1 MKNIKKLVF
10 FAMVFIMSI
19 GFFQVINISNSN
31 KNTNAAP
38 VTPTVTYEKD
48 VLSYMNINTNG
59 QNLSSN
65 NISINDTGVYVLA
78 NDSIT
83 INLKPFS
90 VRYGYSTEESA
101 YKDYYTNTKRI
112 VIDTTS
118 EDYEKSFEYNGKTY
132 YFEILTRNIT
142 GSRPTEITTVRYM
155 AFYENKPLQ
164 AAATTAI
171 MTTLNTDIINYY
183 ENTDNITIEIVESFS
198 LKTSDL
204 IKSSNFEILVYK
216 SAQASIPVTCKV
228 TFLKSIV
235 RFANAENPVVEFS
248 TYKNR
253 DPETTLYNY
262 QETDNWL
269 QKEQT
274 FSKVDLSFLNSQYE
288 YSEDN
293 PLYFNINF
301 NGFVYKY
308 TMFSKDENLYVR
320 YVDEIGEKENQL
332 ATSVDLSKIVTSHT
346 NFSMIFTY
354 RGRYFVEIYDSTYVF
369 GFKTPNYYSTSFYV
383 KDDSSDPSLLFDN
396 IYVLAQ
402 TIDEESNP
410 IDYIVNGATL
420 NNNVTASV
428 KNLSGFADGITIS
441 DIASRIDITYTE
453 FGNSDNLPNTTRYYL
468 KNEEEIDISQENNGK
483 MVIVDRFYLQ
493 DFLRIMREN
502 NDEFTNSFSS
512 DGYYQ
517 IRIYNSSELYTNID
531 DADPVEY
538 NFTIVKQAKTTY
550 TIKGVIYQ
558 TDKPYYTDIRHYSQ
572 IINNSDPIRFHVAL
586 NKTQESVEQKLNIS
600 FQNDYSIIYG
610 MQQVSLTFKVNEDA
624 KTLVITCL
632 GVGDMVVDVTFNN
645 LTTTYNLNSEQN
657 NSTIS
662 VTEYGTYTVS
672 LKDSMGTSTVSSY
685 KYAKKMNIST
695 IILISLSAVVV
706 LAVVIFIVSVRGKVK
721 TR

>member
-19 GFFQVINISNSN
+19 GFFQVINISNTN
-31 KNTNAAP
+31 KKTNAAP
-38 VTPTVTYEKD
+38 VTPTITYEKD
-48 VLSYMNINTNG
+48 VLSYMNISTNG
-59 QNLSSN
+59 QNLSRN

-90 VRYGYSTEESA
+90 VRYGYSSEEAA

-132 YFEILTRNIT
+132 YFEILTKNIT
-142 GSRPTEITTVRYM
+142 GSKPTQITTVRYM

-216 SAQASIPVTCKV
+216 SAQVSIPVTCKI

-308 TMFSKDENLYVR
+308 TMFSKDGNLYVR
-320 YVDEIGEKENQL
+320 YVDEIGKKENQL

-383 KDDSSDPSLLFDN
+383 KDDSFDPSLLFDN

-517 IRIYNSSELYTNID
+517 IRIYNSNELYTNID
-531 DADPVEY
+531 DADPIEY

-572 IINNSDPIRFHVAL
+572 IINNSDPIRFHIAL

-706 LAVVIFIVSVRGKVK
+706 LAVVIFIVSVRGKVR

>member
-19 GFFQVINISNSN
+19 GFFQVINISNTN
-31 KNTNAAP
+31 KKTNAAP

-48 VLSYMNINTNG
+48 VLSYMNISTNG
-59 QNLSSN
+59 QNLNRN

-90 VRYGYSTEESA
+90 VRYGYSSEEAA

-132 YFEILTRNIT
+132 YFEILTKNIT
-142 GSRPTEITTVRYM
+142 GSKPTQITTVRYM

-216 SAQASIPVTCKV
+216 SAQVSIPVTCKI

-308 TMFSKDENLYVR
+308 TMFSKDGNLYVR
-320 YVDEIGEKENQL
+320 YVDEIGKKESQL
-332 ATSVDLSKIVTSHT
+332 ATLEDLSKTVTSHT

-402 TIDEESNP
+402 TIDGESNP

-428 KNLSGFADGITIS
+428 KNLSGFAEGITIS

-517 IRIYNSSELYTNID
+517 IRIYNSNELYTNID
-531 DADPVEY
+531 DADPIEY

-572 IINNSDPIRFHVAL
+572 IINNSDPIRFHIAL

-706 LAVVIFIVSVRGKVK
+706 LAVVIFIVSVRGKVR

>member
-19 GFFQVINISNSN
+19 GFFQVINISNTN
-31 KNTNAAP
+31 KKTNAAP

-48 VLSYMNINTNG
+48 VLSYMNISTNG
-59 QNLSSN
+59 QNLSRN

-90 VRYGYSTEESA
+90 VRYGYSSEEAA

-132 YFEILTRNIT
+132 YFEILTKNIT
-142 GSRPTEITTVRYM
+142 GSKPTQITTVRYM

-216 SAQASIPVTCKV
+216 SAQVSIPVTCKI

-308 TMFSKDENLYVR
+308 TMFSKDGNLYVR
-320 YVDEIGEKENQL
+320 YVDEIGKKENQL

-428 KNLSGFADGITIS
+428 KNLSGFAEGITIS

-517 IRIYNSSELYTNID
+517 IRIYNSNELYTNID
-531 DADPVEY
+531 DADPIEY

-572 IINNSDPIRFHVAL
+572 IINNSDPIRFHIAL

-706 LAVVIFIVSVRGKVK
+706 LAVVIFIVSVRGKVR